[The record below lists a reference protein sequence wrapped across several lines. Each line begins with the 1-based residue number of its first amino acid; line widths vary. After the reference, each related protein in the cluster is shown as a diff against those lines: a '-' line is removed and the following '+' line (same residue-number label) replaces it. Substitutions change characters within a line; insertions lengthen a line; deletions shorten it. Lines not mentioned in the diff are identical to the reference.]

1 MVENSSA
8 PRHAECASEWRE
20 RRAPRRSCRRATRAL
35 GPAEREKR
43 ATARGP
49 ATNGQQH
56 PSPRVGPTLRRTRPG
71 DVVHD
76 EETPWV
82 TPSSTTRATST
93 SGVVRP
99 RGGRCAPVFRPRV
112 PAAPRIFSSSG
123 PRASPGTGRPF
134 KQSHPAPHSAPLCP
148 RPRVPSSSRTNPTT
162 RRSPSH
168 RTVTRP
174 WTAPAAGPRRRPAPP
189 ARAIRAVNA
198 RPFRR
203 ISHPIIPPR
212 ETRLSRPD
220 LRPRE
225 TRPSAPIPD
234 PAHRPHPRHSQNSL
248 SQTRRGGDGSGR
260 RRWRRRRAASAAA
273 RRRRRRS
280 RSGAGTLRVDRAEP
294 PRAHEGTPARAYD
307 PSTYAHLDVS
317 GDIRE
322 LFQYIFDNPP
332 PSDAPTSETV

>member
-112 PAAPRIFSSSG
+112 PAAPRIFSSLG
-123 PRASPGTGRPF
+123 PARVPGDGIRSNSHIPPLTPPLSAHVPASPVHRE
-134 KQSHPAPHSAPLCP
+134 
-148 RPRVPSSSRTNPTT
+148 PT
-162 RRSPSH
+162 P
-168 RTVTRP
+168 
-174 WTAPAAGPRRRPAPP
+174 
-189 ARAIRAVNA
+189 
-198 RPFRR
+198 
-203 ISHPIIPPR
+203 
-212 ETRLSRPD
+212 
-220 LRPRE
+220 
-225 TRPSAPIPD
+225 
-234 PAHRPHPRHSQNSL
+234 
-248 SQTRRGGDGSGR
+248 RRGGRPRIGR
-260 RRWRRRRAASAAA
+260 
-273 RRRRRRS
+273 
-280 RSGAGTLRVDRAEP
+280 
-294 PRAHEGTPARAYD
+294 
-307 PSTYAHLDVS
+307 
-317 GDIRE
+317 
-322 LFQYIFDNPP
+322 
-332 PSDAPTSETV
+332 

>member
-112 PAAPRIFSSSG
+112 PAAPRIFSSLG
-123 PRASPGTGRPF
+123 PARVPGDGIPF

-162 RRSPSH
+162 RRSPSR

-174 WTAPAAGPRRRPAPP
+174 WTAPAARSAPRPPRPRARSARSTPDRFAGSHTRSSHPARPDSPAPIPDP
-189 ARAIRAVNA
+189 ARHD
-198 RPFRR
+198 
-203 ISHPIIPPR
+203 S
-212 ETRLSRPD
+212 
-220 LRPRE
+220 
-225 TRPSAPIPD
+225 SAPIPD
-234 PAHRPHPRHSQNSL
+234 PAHRTSPL
-248 SQTRRGGDGSGR
+248 DTRRI
-260 RRWRRRRAASAAA
+260 
-273 RRRRRRS
+273 
-280 RSGAGTLRVDRAEP
+280 P
-294 PRAHEGTPARAYD
+294 
-307 PSTYAHLDVS
+307 
-317 GDIRE
+317 
-322 LFQYIFDNPP
+322 
-332 PSDAPTSETV
+332 